1 MLKPKLEPEKI
12 IEKIKNEKGITFN
25 FISEEEAIEYLR
37 HHNNYYR
44 IASYR
49 KNYDKKTTGE
59 EKGKYINL
67 DFSNLVDLSII
78 DMRIRFLIIH
88 MCLDVEHDL
97 KIRLLNDITSNSS
110 EDGYSVVVDFLQ
122 SNEFLYEDIYKKRK
136 STYVGDLINKFFSF
150 DTHIN
155 VNGKVIFD
163 SVDVRCPIWAFVE
176 IISFGEFIKFY
187 DFYYSNSAS
196 QNFPIP
202 ISLLNPVKSIRNAC
216 AHNNCIINN
225 LRSGFTKPGKVV
237 SSFISNISDIS
248 KAERKKYL
256 SVRPIFEFICL
267 LIVYDKIVSEKVK
280 KHRYSELKDLVY
292 NRMCRNKKYYENQQ
306 LLKSTYKFLK
316 KVVDFLC

>member
-25 FISEEEAIEYLR
+25 FISEEEAVEYLR

-49 KNYDKKTTGE
+49 KNYDKKTSGK

-150 DTHIN
+150 DTHKN

-187 DFYYSNSAS
+187 DFYYSNCVS

-267 LIVYDKIVSEKVK
+267 LMVYDIIVSEKVK